1 MAMQP
6 RTRPIVPF
14 RADHAEIRR
23 NNLEVVLRHLS
34 WRGPTS
40 RAGIASKTGLTRST
54 VSRLVN
60 ELIGLDLVKETT
72 VDRGG
77 AGRPGTRLELDGRSI
92 LAVGMEINVDS
103 LTVLVA
109 DIGGREVALQRR
121 PYDAGRAGP
130 RRSVTAVCRIYEAIL
145 TEVQAAS
152 AAPPRIAGVA
162 VAIPGLVDVEAG
174 IVEDAPNLGWQDV
187 DLRALVRAQI
197 PDPNVS
203 ISVGNDGNFAALA
216 EYWHGACAGT
226 PNLLYVTGEV
236 GIGGGIIVNGDLL
249 LGSLGRA
256 GEIGHMTVDPHG
268 PQCGCGRQGCWE
280 AFVGLNAFLAS
291 IGGRPDG
298 SGTPEDMV
306 RAVAAR
312 ASRNEPA
319 VIEALKSLG
328 FWVGIGVS
336 NLINVF
342 SPDVV
347 VLGGY
352 FASLSTW
359 LLPTAYDVLLEHLM
373 SAADPRSLL
382 RVSTLGFSAAATGA
396 AIQAVDQVL
405 SNPASL
411 KGR

>member
-1 MAMQP
+1 MQT
-6 RTRPIVPF
+6 RTRPVVPS
-14 RADHAEIRR
+14 RADHGEIRR

-54 VSRLVN
+54 VSRLVS
-60 ELIGLDLVKETT
+60 ELIGLGLVKETS

-77 AGRPGTRLELDGRSI
+77 AGRPSTRLELDGRSI
-92 LAVGMEINVDS
+92 LAVGMEINVDC

-109 DIGGREVALQRR
+109 DIGGREVACERQA
-121 PYDAGRAGP
+121 YDAARAGP
-130 RRSVTAVCRIYEAIL
+130 NRSVTAICRMYEQMIEKAHAGSP
-145 TEVQAAS
+145 VR
-152 AAPPRIAGVA
+152 PRITGVA
-162 VAIPGLVDVEAG
+162 MAIPGLVDAEAG
-174 IVEDAPNLGWQDV
+174 VVEDAPNLGWQRV
-187 DLRALVRAQI
+187 DLRGLIRAQI
-197 PDPNVS
+197 ADPTLS

-226 PNLLYVTGEV
+226 PNMLYVTGEV

-268 PQCGCGRQGCWE
+268 PKCGCGRRGCWE
-280 AFVGLNAFLAS
+280 AFIGLDAFLCS
-291 IGGRPDG
+291 IGGRSGG
-298 SGTPEDMV
+298 SDTPEETV

-312 ASRNEPA
+312 AANNEPA
-319 VIEALKSLG
+319 VIEALQQLG
-328 FWVGIGVS
+328 YWVGIGVS

-352 FASLSTW
+352 FASLSSW
-359 LLPTAYDVLLEHLM
+359 LLPTAYEVLVEHVLG
-373 SAADPRSLL
+373 SSDPRSLL
-382 RVSTLGFSAAATGA
+382 RVSTLGFSAAAAGA
-396 AIQAVDQVL
+396 SIQAADQVL

-411 KGR
+411 NQR